1 MRKFGCYV
9 QYFPNIRQQMKTKI
23 HTIIF
28 SISLICLYSCGFDK
42 LGQWNISELY
52 AQKIEGTSKILYKY
66 DAWGGRDSNANGFVI
81 LDSTETF
88 KIDLKQELPFY
99 KLYDIPNKT
108 KIEGITHEC
117 YNSCGEDYY
126 KSKPNFKPMKID
138 KFQSNNI
145 NIENIIY
152 QYRGYS
158 EKDGGLERYVFEKFI
173 ETKDSI
179 FFYNLNDVESM
190 HEIHLD
196 ELKVKKGEI
205 YLQNNEKKEIEKI
218 IVEQI
223 SLNPTTK
230 EFIDGRTCYLTPKNK
245 TFTNEFSQRG
255 IFRRIKIVK

>member
-1 MRKFGCYV
+1 
-9 QYFPNIRQQMKTKI
+9 MKIKTY
-23 HTIIF
+23 TIVF
-28 SISLICLYSCGFDK
+28 LMLLICLYSCGFEK
-42 LGQWNISELY
+42 LGQWDISELY

-81 LDSTETF
+81 LDSTEIF
-88 KIDLKQELPFY
+88 KIDLKKELPFY
-99 KLYDIPNKT
+99 KLSDIPNKN

-126 KSKPNFKPMKID
+126 KSKPNYKPMKID

-173 ETKDSI
+173 ETKDSL
-179 FFYNLNDVESM
+179 FFYNLDDVESM
-190 HEIHLD
+190 DGIHLD
-196 ELKVKKGEI
+196 ELRVKKGEV
-205 YLQNNEKKEIEKI
+205 YLQQNENKEIQKI

-223 SLNPTTK
+223 SLNPITK
-230 EFIDGRTCYLTPKNK
+230 EFIDGRTCFLTPKNK
-245 TFTNEFSQRG
+245 TFANEFSQRG
-255 IFRRIKIVK
+255 IFRKIKIAR